1 MATYLAPIEKPRGLL
16 LKLAYFFTRRMFGTV
31 STPIAVFS
39 ARMPTAFLRFYG
51 KVSSLDKKLTLPRQ
65 TAILVRER
73 VASINGCMY
82 CMDASRWYALT
93 KSPDVLP
100 KLDALA
106 EYQISPLFTP
116 AERAALGYVSE
127 LVQHRSVSPGT
138 FAELSR
144 RYSEREICD
153 IVWLVA
159 SEHVYNMTNIGLG
172 IGSDG
177 MCERQAAR
185 GKSTATATAG

>member
-1 MATYLAPIEKPRGLL
+1 MATFLAPIEKPRGLL
-16 LKLAYFFTRRMFGTV
+16 LKLTYYFTRRMFGKV
-31 STPIAVFS
+31 STPIAIFS

-73 VASINGCMY
+73 VASINGCLY
-82 CMDASRWYALT
+82 CMDAARWYALT
-93 KSPDVLP
+93 KSPDVVP
-100 KLDALA
+100 KIDALA
-106 EYQISPLFTP
+106 EYQTSPLFSGG
-116 AERAALGYVSE
+116 ERAALDYVSE
-127 LVQHRSVSPGT
+127 LVQHRNVSPGT

-144 RYSEREICD
+144 HYTEREICD

-177 MCERQAAR
+177 MCEMRTR
-185 GKSTATATAG
+185 SDPSATAPAS

>member
-16 LKLAYFFTRRMFGTV
+16 LKLTYYFTRRMFGKV

-51 KVSSLDKKLTLPRQ
+51 KVSSLDKKLALPRQ

-73 VASINGCMY
+73 VASINGCLY

-93 KSPDVLP
+93 KSPDVVP

-106 EYQISPLFTP
+106 EYQTSEQFTSQ
-116 AERAALGYVSE
+116 ERAALDYVSE
-127 LVQHRSVSPGT
+127 LVQNRNVSPGT

-144 RYSEREICD
+144 HYSEREICD

-177 MCERQAAR
+177 MCELRSNRDSTVPAAA
-185 GKSTATATAG
+185 S